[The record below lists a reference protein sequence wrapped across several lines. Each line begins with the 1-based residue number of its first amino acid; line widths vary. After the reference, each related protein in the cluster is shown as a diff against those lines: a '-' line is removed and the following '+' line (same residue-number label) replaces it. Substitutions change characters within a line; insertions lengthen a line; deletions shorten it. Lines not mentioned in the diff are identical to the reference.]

1 MSDRNVSIRVVQF
14 DASPLLGRCT
24 GAAAPL
30 RAPLAAAIA
39 AFAAFALGVAV
50 PLGLVVSWADDGHTL
65 QVLDPD
71 PDPNLH
77 LDPSPSPSPSPNPDP
92 SPEPSPSA
100 SASPSPSLSPNPDQ
114 VLERP
119 KPPLNAHPI
128 SGTPSWFSSLHSQ
141 VRRLRRRSNPNP
153 ALTLA
158 ITLARVMGLTLA

>member
-1 MSDRNVSIRVVQF
+1 MSDRNVSIRVVQL

-65 QVLDPD
+65 QVLDPA
-71 PDPNLH
+71 PDPNLN

-92 SPEPSPSA
+92 SPGPSPDPSPSA
-100 SASPSPSLSPNPDQ
+100 SLSPSPSPSPKPDQ

-141 VRRLRRRSNPNP
+141 VRYLVITPTRKCGGCGGAPT
-153 ALTLA
+153 LTLP
-158 ITLARVMGLTLA
+158 